1 MRQLE
6 RDEKTKTLEYVMLRD
21 CFAELSRR
29 KFPEIAARLDVEV
42 EDALEA
48 AARITALN
56 PRPAR
61 VFDVEPEAGGVTPEL
76 SIERQGGKWT
86 VVIHR
91 EFTPVL
97 RISSCY
103 KNIMNEA
110 TGGPEVRE
118 YLREHIRKG
127 RYFISCLEQ
136 RQETIRK
143 VAQEIVSRQEAFL
156 ENGPAHLKP
165 MTMAQIAETIGVHE
179 TTISRTVGGK
189 FARTPH
195 GVVELRRFFTSG
207 MATDSG
213 EAVSCRTVEA
223 ALMQLISAEDRAHP
237 LTDAQLSERLA
248 GQGIRI
254 SRRTVVKYR
263 DRLGL
268 LPAALR
274 RGQ

>member
-1 MRQLE
+1 
-6 RDEKTKTLEYVMLRD
+6 MLRD
-21 CFAELSRR
+21 CFPALSRR
-29 KFPEIAARLDVEV
+29 KFPAIAEQLDVEV
-42 EDALEA
+42 DDAVA
-48 AARITALN
+48 AAVRITALN

-61 VFDVEPEAGGVTPEL
+61 IFDSEPEANGITPEL
-76 SIERQGGKWT
+76 TIEKQGGQWT
-86 VVIHR
+86 VTLHR

-97 RISSCY
+97 RISNCY
-103 KNIMNEA
+103 KNIMNESA
-110 TGGPEVRE
+110 SGSDVRE

-143 VAQEIVSRQEAFL
+143 VAREIVGRQEAFL
-156 ENGPAHLKP
+156 EHGPAHLKP
-165 MTMAQIAETIGVHE
+165 MTMAQIAEAIGVHE

-195 GVVELRRFFTSG
+195 GVFELRTFFTSG

-223 ALMQLISAEDRAHP
+223 ALKDLIAEEDDTRP
-237 LTDAQLSERLA
+237 RTDAQLAEKLA
-248 GQGIRI
+248 EQGIRI

-274 RGQ
+274 RGQRATCTTSSC

>member
-1 MRQLE
+1 
-6 RDEKTKTLEYVMLRD
+6 V
-21 CFAELSRR
+21 
-29 KFPEIAARLDVEV
+29 
-42 EDALEA
+42 
-48 AARITALN
+48 
-56 PRPAR
+56 
-61 VFDVEPEAGGVTPEL
+61 PEANGITPEL
-76 SIERQGGKWT
+76 SIEKQAGRW
-86 VVIHR
+86 VVIMHR

-97 RISSCY
+97 RISNCY
-103 KNIMNEA
+103 KSIMNEVA
-110 TGGPEVRE
+110 SGAEVRE
-118 YLREHIRKG
+118 YLREHIKKG

-143 VAQEIVSRQEAFL
+143 VAQEIVRRQEDFF
-156 ENGPAHLKP
+156 EKGPSFLKP
-165 MTMAQIAETIGVHE
+165 MTMSQIGEAVGVHE

-195 GVVELRRFFTSG
+195 GVFELRTFFTSG

-223 ALMQLISAEDRAHP
+223 ALKELIAKEDRAHP
-237 LTDAQLSERLA
+237 WTDAQLSAKLA

-263 DRLGL
+263 DRLSL

-274 RGQ
+274 RNQ